1 MVKQMRKISCHII
14 IVYLS
19 YFHSIIK
26 KYSCFLISLLSLS
39 LFLGICFY
47 LIARFL
53 FIFRDSSFSIV
64 DKIFSVLLLVSI
76 SFWGVHCVGYID
88 HLLKSILMY
97 RSPINDD
104 PPIDEKMQ
112 PKVAVFIPVF
122 NEKPEIVEAI
132 VAATTRINYNNF
144 EIFLLDDST
153 DDNMHKKSAELAKKF
168 NINYIHRENRRGYKA
183 GALNDAI
190 KNSEKDIKYLLIL
203 DVDHCPKPNILNELI
218 PLLEED
224 ATLTFIQTPQ
234 YFTSETKDRLALA
247 YSFQQHIFHK
257 HVCRGL
263 NINNAVFM
271 CGTNVIIRL
280 DHVKEI
286 GGMDETCITEDI
298 ATSFIFHSKGYKSFY
313 LDQVYAE
320 GMPPPSLSAYF
331 TQQTRWAY
339 GTIQNLKKVLMAFLK
354 SPQSLKPIQWWEY
367 IIVNGLWYFLGWTLL
382 LWLIYPI
389 VVLLFGVRPLILG
402 SVNTFFLIFIV
413 MVGSQFFTSMRERG
427 YRIRDLFLAQGL
439 FFSLF
444 PIYIHASI
452 YAIVGKK
459 LDFRVTPKGR
469 TKTIS
474 FVQLCPQFLM
484 LGLLII
490 SIIIGVWRI
499 VMGQITAP
507 HIYVIICWA
516 IYSATILLFVPYFY
530 LEDIKNGREN
540 GE

>member
-1 MVKQMRKISCHII
+1 MVS
-14 IVYLS
+14 LPS
-19 YFHSIIK
+19 
-26 KYSCFLISLLSLS
+26 LI

-53 FIFRDSSFSIV
+53 FIFHDSDFSIV
-64 DKIFSVLLLVSI
+64 DKIFSVMLLVSI

-97 RSPINDD
+97 KSQINDD
-104 PPIDEKMQ
+104 PPIDENVQ

-122 NEKPEIVEAI
+122 NEEPEIVEDIIAETI
-132 VAATTRINYNNF
+132 LINYSNF

-153 DDNMHKKSAELAKKF
+153 DAEIHKALVELAKRF
-168 NINYIHRENRRGYKA
+168 NINYIYRKNRRGYKA
-183 GALNDAI
+183 GAINDAI
-190 KNSEKDIKYLLIL
+190 KNLKKDMKYLLVL
-203 DVDHCPKPNILNELI
+203 DVDHRPKPAILNEVI

-224 ATLTFIQTPQ
+224 TSVTFIQTPQ
-234 YFTSETKDRLALA
+234 YFTSETKDRLTLA

-263 NINNAVFM
+263 SVNNSVFM

-280 DHVKEI
+280 DHLKEI
-286 GGMDETCITEDI
+286 GGMDETSITEDI
-298 ATSFIFHSKGYKSFY
+298 VTSFIFHSKGYKSLY
-313 LDQVYAE
+313 LDRIYTE

-331 TQQTRWAY
+331 TQQIRWAY
-339 GTIQNLKKVLMAFLK
+339 GTIQNLKKVLIAFLK
-354 SPQSLKPIQWWEY
+354 SPQSLKPWQWWEY
-367 IIVNGLWYFLGWTLL
+367 IVLNGSWYFLGWTLL

-389 VVLLFGVRPLILG
+389 VVLLFEVRPLILG
-402 SVNTFFLIFIV
+402 SVNISFLIFIA
-413 MVGSQFFTSMRERG
+413 MIGSQFFTSIRERG

-444 PIYIHASI
+444 PIYIRATI
-452 YAIVGKK
+452 YALVGKK

-474 FVQLCPQFLM
+474 FVQLCPQLLL

-490 SIIIGVWRI
+490 SIIMGVWKI
-499 VMGQITAP
+499 VVGQITTP
-507 HIYVIICWA
+507 YIHVIICWA
-516 IYSATILLFVPYFY
+516 IYSATILLFTSYFY
-530 LEDIKNGREN
+530 LEDIKK
-540 GE
+540 GETYEGKKNY